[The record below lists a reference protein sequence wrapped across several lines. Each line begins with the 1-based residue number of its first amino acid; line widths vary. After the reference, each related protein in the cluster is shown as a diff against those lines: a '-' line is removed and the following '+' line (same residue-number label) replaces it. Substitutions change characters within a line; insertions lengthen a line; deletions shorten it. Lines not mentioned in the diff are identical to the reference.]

1 MRPMT
6 EEEKTMF
13 TILKN
18 NPECRLSNEEALR
31 EFYLLMYGINIPKLD
46 GVMKIQ
52 TVLRMIR
59 TLKSEYPKELTDPE
73 ERQIKADMQMIYKER
88 ALDRNKPIKPVKEPE
103 KREQIGLGLFGELIR

>member
-1 MRPMT
+1 MT
-6 EEEKTMF
+6 EEEQTMF

-46 GVMKIQ
+46 GTMKIQ

-88 ALDRNKPIKPVKEPE
+88 ALDRNKPIKSVKEPE

>member
-6 EEEKTMF
+6 EEELTMF

-18 NPECRLSNEEALR
+18 NPECRKNNEKALR
-31 EFYLLMYGINIPKLD
+31 EFYLLMYGINLPELD
-46 GVMKIQ
+46 GTMKIQ

-59 TLKSEYPKELTDPE
+59 TLKELYPAELTDKE
-73 ERQIKADMQMIYKER
+73 ERQIKADMEAIYKER

-103 KREQIGLGLFGELIR
+103 KREQIGLGLFGELNR